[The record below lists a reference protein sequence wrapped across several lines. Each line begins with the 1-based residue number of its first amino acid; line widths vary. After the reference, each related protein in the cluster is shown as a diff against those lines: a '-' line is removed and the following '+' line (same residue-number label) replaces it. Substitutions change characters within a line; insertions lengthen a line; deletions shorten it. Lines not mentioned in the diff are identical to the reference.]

1 LVLLLHVVI
10 ESFIFCYAQFIVL
23 YGFHI
28 EIMPVKLKDK
38 IPMKQYYLF
47 VILFM
52 LFFSNLSF
60 SAEREYRSHIENAD
74 WKTEAKEQAYC
85 LIKQEIPYYG
95 EAVFRRKSGNEVV
108 FELTSQQLFLKETKV
123 IIMGEPA
130 PWRQNITSFK
140 IGSFNLIQGH
150 KPLTVRYPFSSR
162 MFQHVENGLMPTITY
177 RDVADQRDIITIAVS
192 PVNFRKHYK
201 KFKQCESTLLEYD
214 PDFIKDFDVFFATN
228 KSKLTDRGKKYLN
241 YVVKHLKID
250 KNIKQIRVDAHADSI
265 GRRRFNDRLS
275 DRRALTVKNYLIKL
289 GADEK
294 MIDTV
299 AHGERKPKHSND
311 NALGRSKN
319 RHARIQL
326 LNTPIIKIE
335 VEVDSKKDPV
345 NKKGIAPTKGITPP
359 VPNFINLEHLIT
371 K

>member
-1 LVLLLHVVI
+1 
-10 ESFIFCYAQFIVL
+10 
-23 YGFHI
+23 
-28 EIMPVKLKDK
+28 
-38 IPMKQYYLF
+38 MKQHYFFIMLC
-47 VILFM
+47 M
-52 LFFSNLSF
+52 LFFSNSSY
-60 SAEREYRSHIENAD
+60 SAEREYRSHIETAD
-74 WKTEAKEQAYC
+74 WKTEGKEQAYC

-95 EAVFRRKSGNEVV
+95 EAIFRRKSGNEVV
-108 FELTSQQLFLKETKV
+108 FELTSQELFLKETKI

-140 IGSFNLIQGH
+140 IGSFNMVQGH
-150 KPLTVRYPFSSR
+150 KPLTVRYPYSSR

-177 RDVADQRDIITIAVS
+177 KDVADQRDIITIAVS
-192 PVNFRKHYK
+192 PVNFRKHLK
-201 KFKQCESTLLEYD
+201 VFRQCESTLLEYD

-250 KNIKQIRVDAHADSI
+250 KSIKQIRIDAHADSI
-265 GRRRFNDRLS
+265 GRRRSNDRLS
-275 DRRALTVKNYLIKL
+275 DRRAKAVKGYLIKI

-294 MIDTV
+294 IIDTM
-299 AHGERKPKHSND
+299 AHGERKPKHTNE

-326 LNTPIIKIE
+326 LNTPPITVV
-335 VEVDSKKDPV
+335 VEVDSKKAPV
-345 NKKGIAPTKGITPP
+345 DKEKLKPTKGITPP